1 MAWLAL
7 EDLALIDLMT
17 VQQWIET
24 FGWSVEE
31 VDPKTL
37 RIVCPHLPDLPFFAR
52 CSENWLMLAIVPVLD
67 RDGPRPADIS
77 RRLLAVNRDLR
88 LAKFAYDDDDDIA
101 LTAELP
107 TEALDLSEL
116 RDVVNR
122 MAKYV
127 DHYRGYLTD
136 WAK

>member
-1 MAWLAL
+1 V
-7 EDLALIDLMT
+7 IDLVT
-17 VQQWIET
+17 VRQWLES
-24 FGWSVEE
+24 FGWSAEE
-31 VDPKTL
+31 LDPKTL
-37 RIVCPHLPDLPFFAR
+37 RIICPHLPDLPFFAR
-52 CSENWLMLAIVPVLD
+52 CSQNWLMLAVVPVLAHD
-67 RDGPRPADIS
+67 AHLPGDIS

-88 LAKFAYDDDDDIA
+88 LAKFAYDDDNDIA

-107 TEALDLSEL
+107 TESLDVSEL

-136 WAK
+136 WAT

>member
-1 MAWLAL
+1 MLDLVTVRQWL
-7 EDLALIDLMT
+7 ES
-17 VQQWIET
+17 
-24 FGWSVEE
+24 FGWSAEE
-31 VDPKTL
+31 LDPQTL
-37 RIVCPHLPDLPFFAR
+37 RIICPHLPDLPFFAR
-52 CSENWLMLAIVPVLD
+52 CSQNWLMLAIVPVLA
-67 RDGPRPADIS
+67 RDARLPGDIS

-88 LAKFAYDDDDDIA
+88 LAKFAYDDDNDIA

-107 TEALDLSEL
+107 TESLDVSEL

-136 WAK
+136 WAT